1 MVINH
6 LVSGV
11 IKHEPGVCESVAI
24 HEDILQVQ
32 PYNDLWDLGLSENIV
47 PQKNDGSMHHFPIK
61 MIVENLTFPLKLPLY
76 GYPHFQSHPN
86 IKHMYIYIYKIPSI
100 PWLYPIVTIK
110 LLILGPDYP

>member
-6 LVSGV
+6 LMSGV

-24 HEDILQVQ
+24 REDILQVQ

-61 MIVENLTFPLKLPLY
+61 MIVANLTFPLKLPLY

-86 IKHMYIYIYKIPSI
+86 IKYIHIYIIPSI
-100 PWLYPIVTIK
+100 PWLYPTVTIK
-110 LLILGPDYP
+110 LLILDPDYP